1 MSADTRIWSR
11 PQWETYFRA
20 ETNRLGAEY
29 KFFRLSTTEFYAEHE
44 RLGEELR
51 SYVYSR
57 MRMWK
62 RGQVD
67 RLEF

>member
-1 MSADTRIWSR
+1 MSADSRMWNR
-11 PQWETYFRA
+11 PQWEQYFRH

-29 KFFRLSTTEFYAEHE
+29 QFYRLSTMEFYQEHE
-44 RLGEELR
+44 RLGEELK

-62 RGQVD
+62 RGQIP